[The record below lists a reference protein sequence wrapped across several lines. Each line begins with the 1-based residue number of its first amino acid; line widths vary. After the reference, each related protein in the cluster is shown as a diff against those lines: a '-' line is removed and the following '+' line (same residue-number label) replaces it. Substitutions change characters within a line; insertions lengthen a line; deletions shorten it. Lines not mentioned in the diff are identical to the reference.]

1 MLSSGKETNGHSQL
15 SSMESACGDV
25 NHLNK
30 HACACVLAATIIS
43 AIFGY
48 GEQFFIFFTFLFLLK
63 ILFCTVY
70 KLRTWRNKFKQIYI
84 KSFRR
89 IVYD

>member
-1 MLSSGKETNGHSQL
+1 MLSSGKETNGHSQV
-15 SSMESACGDV
+15 SSMENTCGDV

-48 GEQFFIFFTFLFLLK
+48 GEWLS
-63 ILFCTVY
+63 ILFTVFSF
-70 KLRTWRNKFKQIYI
+70 TQILF
-84 KSFRR
+84 ST
-89 IVYD
+89 VS